1 MFLWWNS
8 DGTNF
13 STQVPVVKGV
23 WVSVAMSSRAR
34 NSMSLSPEDPAAA
47 ALPGTEKPLSMTVGG

>member
-1 MFLWWNS
+1 M
-8 DGTNF
+8 
-13 STQVPVVKGV
+13 